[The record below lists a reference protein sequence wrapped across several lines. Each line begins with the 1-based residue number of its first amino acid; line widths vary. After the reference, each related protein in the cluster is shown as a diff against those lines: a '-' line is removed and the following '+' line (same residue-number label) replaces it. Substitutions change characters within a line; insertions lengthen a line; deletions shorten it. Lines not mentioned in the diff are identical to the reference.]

1 MFTIIKTVS
10 GVWYHLFNNGATK
23 VHLSDFDVIIDA
35 IAETYVIEAKNGSNI
50 PSKAISISDIRV
62 IDDSV
67 STTIPLAF
75 SGATGLIELLTSL
88 GYPPYLSNA
97 PSQPPV
103 KIYTKGQTAFFTNI
117 TQAWIDANFDNT
129 GLGILEAI
137 GWEKVPQL
145 DGKVPIGQ
153 TTGGLFDNI
162 GNSYGFAN
170 TVLPAHEADSAVFSD
185 GKKGVNTLGTGA
197 TVSGYVLVEDA
208 VTAKTVKTSKVG
220 QDHTGAPSTV
230 ETGANKNYQPSLIV
244 LYVRRTEDLWITGG
258 SSTSITPNL
267 TQVLAIDNKTNDIP
281 IVSNNGN
288 GYAYVNDEQTVIGND
303 FGGTKKITMNEDS
316 FAIETNVRA
325 TIDGKGLHLG
335 TTTDGFL
342 MPRVTTSQ
350 MNAIDVLLLSESL
363 LVYNTTESKFYKY
376 DGTDWVVFGESSGSG
391 TLPYQELIFTAV
403 QTAPQTG
410 INSGSLIEG
419 GKYTITDSD
428 ITTDFVISGAA
439 DNTPG
444 TIFIANATP
453 PDWGVSGELSFEGNP
468 IFTVLNNPTG
478 DNFIGDFI
486 NDGDFILQSDAD
498 TFAGVCFPTEF
509 TNYTEYH
516 ILGNEAAEF
525 PQIYMIYYKL
535 TNNKYALKTSVS
547 GGLANNI
554 LDGTQLI
561 TIKIFNP

>member
-67 STTIPLAF
+67 STTIPIAF

-103 KIYTKGQTAFFTNI
+103 KVYTKGQTAFFTNI

-170 TVLPAHEADSAVFSD
+170 TVLVAHEADSAVFSD

-197 TVSGYVLVEDA
+197 TVSGYVLVEDP

-258 SSTSITPNL
+258 SGMAQNL
-267 TQVLAIDNKTNDIP
+267 SQTLAIDNKTNEIP
-281 IVSNNGN
+281 IVSNNGK
-288 GYAYVNDEQTVIGND
+288 AAVYVNDDYISLSYGPQ
-303 FGGTKKITMNEDS
+303 S
-316 FAIETNVRA
+316 FAMTDTDVQLYSEVPVAFDSTVSTDFNTPVLNHNGAKVA
-325 TIDGKGLHLG
+325 TQDWVASQGYGTVTPSTLISTDADNALVLG
-335 TTTDGFL
+335 TDSKLFV
-342 MPRVTTSQ
+342 P
-350 MNAIDVLLLSESL
+350 ESGGGG
-363 LVYNTTESKFYKY
+363 N
-376 DGTDWVVFGESSGSG
+376 
-391 TLPYQELIFTAV
+391 LPYQELIFTAV

-410 INSGSLIEG
+410 ITSGTLIEG
-419 GKYTITDSD
+419 GRYTIFDNGTA
-428 ITTDFVISGAA
+428 DFTISGAPNN
-439 DNTPG
+439 DIG
-444 TIFIANATP
+444 TVFVANSTP
-453 PDWGVSGELSFEGNP
+453 PDWGDFGTLDFEGNP
-468 IFTVLNNPTG
+468 IVTILNNP
-478 DNFIGDFI
+478 
-486 NDGDFILQSDAD
+486 LSDTYSSHYTA
-498 TFAGVCFPTEF
+498 AGCYYLEGLLDFPTN
-509 TNYTEYH
+509 T
-516 ILGNEAAEF
+516 F
-525 PQIYMIYYKL
+525 PKL
-535 TNNKYALKTSVS
+535 
-547 GGLANNI
+547 NI
-554 LDGTQLI
+554 LVDVIQQSVEDFTGIGQKQYLWYKNSLNVKQIILRSGASGDPADDVLDGSQLFI
-561 TIKIFNP
+561 VKIFNP